1 MKDYYPY
8 PKRDP
13 IKNYFPLPNEIL
25 NLGLS
30 SGAFHTYAYL
40 LSLEDRKTYQCWPS
54 YTTIGEKIGKS
65 KNSVRKY
72 VQELVDK
79 RLITTENT
87 TVITKNGVKRN
98 GTLMYTIRP
107 IQEAIDYYNEVQ
119 WKKIELGLAQVRVAK
134 AKEKMKSPPTIKLTK
149 LSTTTDPPKTEEGPV
164 LADFR
169 GEEKIAG

>member
-1 MKDYYPY
+1 MSYHRYPR
-8 PKRDP
+8 RDP

-25 NLGLS
+25 DLGLS

-54 YTTIGEKIGKS
+54 YATISRKIGKS
-65 KNSVRKY
+65 KRSVQKY

-87 TVITKNGVKRN
+87 TVITKDGTKRN

-107 IQEAIDYYNEVQ
+107 IQEAIDYNYEQ
-119 WKKIELGLAQVRVAK
+119 QMRRL
-134 AKEKMKSPPTIKLTK
+134 
-149 LSTTTDPPKTEEGPV
+149 EEG
-164 LADFR
+164 
-169 GEEKIAG
+169 IARKKVVMAKTRNASRPAV

>member
-1 MKDYYPY
+1 MSYRQY

-25 NLGLS
+25 DLGLS

-54 YTTIGEKIGKS
+54 YATIGRKIGKS

-79 RLITTENT
+79 RLIKTENT
-87 TVITKNGVKRN
+87 TIITKDGIKRN
-98 GTLMYTIRP
+98 GTLKYTIRP
-107 IQEAIDYYNEVQ
+107 IQEAIDYNYEQ
-119 WKKIELGLAQVRVAK
+119 QMRRLEEGIARKKAVMAK
-134 AKEKMKSPPTIKLTK
+134 ARNASRPA
-149 LSTTTDPPKTEEGPV
+149 V
-164 LADFR
+164 
-169 GEEKIAG
+169 